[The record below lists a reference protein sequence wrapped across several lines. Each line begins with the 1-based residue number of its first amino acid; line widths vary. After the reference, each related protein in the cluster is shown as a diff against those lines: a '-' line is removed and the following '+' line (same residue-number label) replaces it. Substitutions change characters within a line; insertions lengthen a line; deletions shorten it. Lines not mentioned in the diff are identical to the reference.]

1 MRGSLTW
8 NPVHTEQFWQTS
20 FIFFNEAEN
29 LQCIDKLLEVLKKE
43 PSRDLDAQ
51 TLDTMKAVAC
61 YDLGEFARF
70 FPLGK
75 RYLEERSARENIAIL
90 MGAPQS
96 SAELKKEAITAYQKL
111 LMNSWG

>member
-1 MRGSLTW
+1 MRGLLTW

-43 PSRDLDAQ
+43 PSRVLDAQ

-90 MGAPQS
+90 MGA
-96 SAELKKEAITAYQKL
+96 A
-111 LMNSWG
+111 